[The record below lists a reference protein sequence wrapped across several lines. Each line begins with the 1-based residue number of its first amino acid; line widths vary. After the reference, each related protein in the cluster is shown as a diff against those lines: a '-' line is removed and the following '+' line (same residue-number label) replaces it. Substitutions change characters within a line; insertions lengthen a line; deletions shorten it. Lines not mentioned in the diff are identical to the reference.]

1 MGRAAAVRSTPPGK
15 ELASTLSFLLQLSF
29 RRVWQPYALAQLSAQ
44 EQDIAAHMAQLGLV
58 HTFNQVR
65 ALTRLGAG
73 VPTFRPAQAQHMQA
87 CSEVLA
93 VHCAALVRGF
103 ASTSMLQRGWC
114 TSKGG
119 RAVLRLDGMHT
130 LGSFVSCL

>member
-1 MGRAAAVRSTPPGK
+1 VPSSCCPLLHHHHHHPLPSGK

-65 ALTRLGAG
+65 SLTQG
-73 VPTFRPAQAQHMQA
+73 
-87 CSEVLA
+87 C
-93 VHCAALVRGF
+93 RG
-103 ASTSMLQRGWC
+103 GWC
-114 TSKGG
+114 LPGCL
-119 RAVLRLDGMHT
+119 ADAGMQ
-130 LGSFVSCL
+130 

>member
-1 MGRAAAVRSTPPGK
+1 VPSSCCPLLHHHHHPLPSGK

-65 ALTRLGAG
+65 ALTQG
-73 VPTFRPAQAQHMQA
+73 
-87 CSEVLA
+87 C
-93 VHCAALVRGF
+93 RG
-103 ASTSMLQRGWC
+103 GWC
-114 TSKGG
+114 PPGCLADAG
-119 RAVLRLDGMHT
+119 MRRNAVLCIL
-130 LGSFVSCL
+130 LCLMRASETPEVAAGLV